1 MSPPQIK
8 PSWVSSPP
16 GPQALGLLGQFTAST
31 ALGTVRNHLGWLV
44 LPSRLEHELHG
55 AETISAPATPVLWS

>member
-8 PSWVSSPP
+8 LSWVRSPP
-16 GPQALGLLGQFTAST
+16 GPQALGLLGLLTAST
-31 ALGTVRNHLGWLV
+31 DLGTVRSHLGWLA
-44 LPSRLEHELHG
+44 LPFRLEHELHG